1 MPGPPGPPGPNV
13 AKLVAGA
20 GAGAAC
26 AAGAPPNSIA
36 PVSAPAPTA
45 PAAALR
51 ADRSEI
57 NMRASFSKTFV
68 LTYRTLPEKMVDK
81 QEKYG

>member
-1 MPGPPGPPGPNV
+1 MPGPPGPPGPNA

-57 NMRASFSKTFV
+57 NMTGSFQDLCTDV
-68 LTYRTLPEKMVDK
+68 LNIIKKMVSK
-81 QEKYG
+81 QEK